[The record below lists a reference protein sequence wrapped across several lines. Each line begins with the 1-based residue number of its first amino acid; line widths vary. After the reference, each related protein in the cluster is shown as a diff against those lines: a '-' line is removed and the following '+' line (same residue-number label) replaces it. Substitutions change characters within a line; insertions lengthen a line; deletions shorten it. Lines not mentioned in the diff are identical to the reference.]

1 MSIEITLTL
10 TKDKYPKLF
19 DIKKDK
25 LIDNINS
32 IIDCG
37 YNIKF
42 PNTDDIKENSKY
54 ESIMTCINNLKDEL
68 NNKNNNSEFIEK
80 FNSFEMTLGKLIGL
94 SSNSNK
100 KGNFAENILEELFK
114 TRYGDITFERK
125 SGTGHSGDAWLHLP
139 DNKII
144 MLESKNYN
152 TVVNKDEV
160 AKLQSDMINHNIRW
174 GIMISFNS
182 MIQGMKELDFHT
194 FVHNNETYSVIM
206 ISNFSNDNNKLDLSL
221 QIIRKLINSF
231 DNISEFPWLVDDI
244 KDNMNEMN
252 KIIQKNYILRDNY
265 YTMESSIQKSLSNY
279 HTILRDY
286 QYDLEQ
292 SIKKLTTKIETT
304 MKDSIKS
311 SMVNKNVLVEMYKN
325 KKIEPIINRLVD
337 MFNHK
342 NWDTTMDMNEGN
354 WIIKYKDIEK
364 GRLKVQAKKA
374 IINISN
380 NDLEL
385 ILHLDK
391 EKENKQNIDIIKNL

>member
-25 LIDNINS
+25 LMDIINNI
-32 IIDCG
+32 IVCG
-37 YNIKF
+37 YNINF
-42 PNTDDIKENSKY
+42 PNNDDIKENIKL
-54 ESIMTCINNLKDEL
+54 ESIMMCINNLKEDL
-68 NNKNNNSEFIEK
+68 NSKNNNFEFIEK
-80 FNSFEMTLGKLIGL
+80 FNSFETTLGKLIGL
-94 SSNSNK
+94 STNSNK

-160 AKLQSDMINHNIRW
+160 AKLQSDMINHNIKW

-292 SIKKLTTKIETT
+292 SIKKLTIKIETT
-304 MKDSIKS
+304 IKDSIKS
-311 SMVNKNVLVEMYKN
+311 SIVNKNTLTESYKN
-325 KKIEPIINRLVD
+325 KKIEPIINRLAD
-337 MFNHK
+337 MFHHK
-342 NWDTTMDMNEGN
+342 NWDTMMDINEGN
-354 WIIKYKDIEK
+354 WIIKYKDMEK